1 MKELVERI
9 RRLYPEPRIELDFKN
24 PFELLVAL
32 ILSARCTDTRTNAIT
47 KELFKKYPTPEA
59 LSKASIEDIDKLIS
73 SCSMHNTKSKHLKQ
87 ISEIISQKYNGEV
100 PDDVEELVK
109 LPGVGRKTANILV
122 SMAYNIPAVGVD
134 THVARVSKRLGITK
148 ARKPEDIERDIM
160 NEIPKDEWIRF
171 YTGLILHGR
180 RVCKAKNPKCDECP
194 LNDICPKIGVK

>member
-1 MKELVERI
+1 MKELIERI

-134 THVARVSKRLGITK
+134 THVARVSKRLGITE

>member
-9 RRLYPEPRIELDFKN
+9 RKLYPEPKIELNFKN

-32 ILSARCTDTRTNAIT
+32 ILSARCTDTRTNTIT
-47 KELFKKYPTPEA
+47 KDLFEKYPTPEA
-59 LSKASIEDIDKLIS
+59 LSRASVEDIDKLIS

-87 ISEIISQKYNGEV
+87 LSEIISQKYNGEV
-100 PDDVEELVK
+100 PTDVDELVK

-122 SMAYNIPAVGVD
+122 SIAYNIPAVGVD
-134 THVARVSKRLGITK
+134 THVARVSKRLGITEK
-148 ARKPEDIERDIM
+148 KKPEDVEKDIM
-160 NEIPKDEWIRF
+160 NKIPKDEWIRF

-180 RVCKAKNPKCDECP
+180 RICKAKNQKCDECP

>member
-1 MKELVERI
+1 MKELIERVK
-9 RRLYPEPRIELDFKN
+9 RLYPEPKIELDFKN

-32 ILSARCTDTRTNAIT
+32 ILSARCTDTRTNTIT

-59 LSKASIEDIDKLIS
+59 LSRASIEEIDKLIS

-87 ISEIISQKYNGEV
+87 LSEILHQKYNGEV
-100 PDDVEELVK
+100 PKSVDELVK

-134 THVARVSKRLGITK
+134 THVARVAHRLGITK
-148 ARKPEDIERDIM
+148 SKKSDEIEKDIM
-160 NEIPKDEWIRF
+160 DKIPKDEWIRF

-180 RVCKAKNPKCDECP
+180 KICKARKPKCDECP

>member
-9 RRLYPEPRIELDFKN
+9 RKLYPEPRIELDFKN

>member
-1 MKELVERI
+1 MKELIERI

-100 PDDVEELVK
+100 PDDMEELVK

-148 ARKPEDIERDIM
+148 ARKSEDIERDIM

>member
-1 MKELVERI
+1 MKELIERI
-9 RRLYPEPRIELDFKN
+9 RKLYPEPKIELDFKN

-32 ILSARCTDTRTNAIT
+32 ILSARCTDTRTNTIT

-59 LSKASIEDIDKLIS
+59 LSKASIEEIDKLIS
-73 SCSMHNTKSKHLKQ
+73 SCSMHNTKSKYLKQ

-100 PDDVEELVK
+100 PKDVDELIK

-148 ARKPEDIERDIM
+148 AKKPEDIEKDIM
-160 NEIPKDEWIRF
+160 DKVPKEEWIRF

-180 RVCKAKNPKCDECP
+180 KICKARNPKCDECP

>member
-134 THVARVSKRLGITK
+134 THVARVSKRLGITE

>member
-1 MKELVERI
+1 MKELIERVK
-9 RRLYPEPRIELDFKN
+9 RLYPEPKIELDFKN

-32 ILSARCTDTRTNAIT
+32 ILSARCTDTRTNTIT

-59 LSKASIEDIDKLIS
+59 LSRASIEEIDKLIS

-87 ISEIISQKYNGEV
+87 LSEILHQKYNGEV
-100 PDDVEELVK
+100 PNSVDELVK

-134 THVARVSKRLGITK
+134 THVARVAQRLGITK
-148 ARKPEDIERDIM
+148 SKKSDEIEKDIM
-160 NEIPKDEWIRF
+160 DKIPKDEWIRF

-180 RVCKAKNPKCDECP
+180 RICKARKPKCDECP